1 MIKIDNLTKKFSSHV
16 SLDRVT
22 CEFNK
27 NDSIALMGPNG
38 AGKTTLIRSI
48 LGYYH
53 PDDGEV
59 LVNGLSPIHDRV
71 NVLKNISFVPQLPPP
86 IKLSIDELMSYVQTS
101 SDVSKEL
108 ILHYA
113 NEMKLD
119 VKSNINK
126 SFFKL
131 SGGMKQKLLIAIS
144 LAKKSKIII
153 YDEPT
158 ANLDP
163 VPALNPFEG
172 FLLLPVY
179 IYLVVDH
186 LQTLTMNS
194 HAALNVVVTPVDWS
208 GFNIIF
214 FCKLLANI
222 IFIYPHGTSTVVT
235 CLVCLHQ
242 GIRLVANQVEIV
254 KITPGI

>member
-1 MIKIDNLTKKFSSHV
+1 MININGLTKKFGSNI
-16 SLDRVT
+16 SLDNIS
-22 CEFNK
+22 CKFNK
-27 NDSIALMGPNG
+27 NDSIALMGANG

-53 PDDGEV
+53 PDAGEV
-59 LVNGLSPIHDRV
+59 LIDGLNPMKDRV
-71 NVLKNISFVPQLPPP
+71 KVLQNISFVPQLPPP
-86 IKLSIDELMSYVQTS
+86 IKLSIDELLDYVKTS
-101 SDVSKEL
+101 SRVDKEL

-119 VKSNINK
+119 IKANINK

-163 VPALNPFEG
+163 DARDDFYR
-172 FLLLPVY
+172 LLRQNEDEKTVLFVTHRLEEVKELVNRQ
-179 IYLVVDH
+179 IYMDL
-186 LQTLTMNS
+186 
-194 HAALNVVVTPVDWS
+194 
-208 GFNIIF
+208 GKII
-214 FCKLLANI
+214 
-222 IFIYPHGTSTVVT
+222 SDERV
-235 CLVCLHQ
+235 
-242 GIRLVANQVEIV
+242 
-254 KITPGI
+254 